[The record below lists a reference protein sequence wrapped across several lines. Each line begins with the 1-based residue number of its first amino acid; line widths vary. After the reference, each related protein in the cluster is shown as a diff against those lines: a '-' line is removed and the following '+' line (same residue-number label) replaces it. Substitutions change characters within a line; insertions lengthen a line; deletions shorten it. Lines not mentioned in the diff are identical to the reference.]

1 MRQVAL
7 RGGLFFGPRV
17 RHNPSMNDVSSESS
31 APPLRVMALC
41 LGNICRSPVAEA
53 LLRREL
59 AAAGVAAT
67 VVSAGTGDWH
77 VGRPADPRSQAVA
90 AAHGLELGGR
100 ARQLRAEDFRD
111 QDVILAMDAANA
123 GDARQL
129 APHGTEARILLMRDF
144 DPQGRGEDVPDPYYG
159 GARGF
164 GDMYE
169 MLERSARAFAQ
180 AALERTV

>member
-1 MRQVAL
+1 MAQILLARVLLA
-7 RGGLFFGPRV
+7 RV
-17 RHNPSMNDVSSESS
+17 RHNSGMNDVSSEPG
-31 APPLRVMALC
+31 ARPLRVMALC

-59 AAAGVAAT
+59 AAAGVEAT

-77 VGRPADPRSQAVA
+77 VGRPADPRSQTVA

-100 ARQLRAEDFRD
+100 ARQLGAADFFE
-111 QDVILAMDAANA
+111 QDVILAMDANNA
-123 GDARQL
+123 EDARRL
-129 APHGTEARILLMRDF
+129 APHGAEARILLMRDF

-164 GDMYE
+164 EDMYE
-169 MLERSARAFAQ
+169 MLERSARAFAG

>member
-1 MRQVAL
+1 
-7 RGGLFFGPRV
+7 
-17 RHNPSMNDVSSESS
+17 
-31 APPLRVMALC
+31 MALC

-59 AAAGVAAT
+59 AAAGVEAT

-90 AAHGLELGGR
+90 AAHGLDLGGR
-100 ARQLRAEDFRD
+100 ARQLGAADFFE
-111 QDVILAMDAANA
+111 QDVILAMDAGNA
-123 GDARQL
+123 GDARRL
-129 APHGTEARILLMRDF
+129 APHGAEARVLLMRDF

-159 GARGF
+159 GTRGF
-164 GDMYE
+164 EDMYE

-180 AALERTV
+180 AARGGGELRGQ